1 MEAAVMARKK
11 EVKPLPATEVVP
23 KAVRLDLDPV
33 LHHELRVESAK
44 LGKPMAV
51 VVRNLVVKFLA
62 ECKRK
67 GGGK

>member
-1 MEAAVMARKK
+1 MARKK

-51 VVRNLVVKFLA
+51 VVRDLVIQFLA
-62 ECKRK
+62 DRKKK
-67 GGGK
+67 GGSK